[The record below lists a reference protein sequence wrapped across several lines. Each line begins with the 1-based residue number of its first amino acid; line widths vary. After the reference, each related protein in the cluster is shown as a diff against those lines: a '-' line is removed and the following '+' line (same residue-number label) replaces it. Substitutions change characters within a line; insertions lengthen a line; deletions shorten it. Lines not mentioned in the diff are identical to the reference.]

1 MEGRR
6 LKIRNLQS
14 EIRGEPL
21 KRFFCIILAILILLF
36 ILPDICL
43 ALEPDEILVV
53 ANRNAA
59 KSVGLARYYMEKR
72 KIPEKNLIKLWVTDN
87 ETCSRVD
94 YEKKVVAPVRRYLE
108 KVNPRW
114 SIRCLVIMYG
124 MPLKVASPE
133 LTIKE
138 ENEIK
143 NLRIKKQK
151 LENQLKNLME
161 ENPTSSNH
169 TEIKANLKKELQ
181 DINKKISSFNR
192 KTDRGS
198 SLDSELALLLEDN
211 YTLSGWIP
219 NPYFIGFNKQKL
231 LIEKDKVLMVS
242 RLDGPSDEIVKKII
256 DDSIKAEEN
265 GLKGIAYFDARWP
278 DPGDKKV
285 AGYGF
290 YDKSIHRAADIL
302 KKNETLPVVKDD
314 TNELFKQGE
323 CPEAAIYCGWYRL
336 ANYVDAFVWQPG
348 SIGYHIASSECATLK
363 RKESRVWC
371 KMMLEKG
378 IAATVGPVGEPYVQA
393 FPVPEIFFGFL
404 ADGNLTLAE
413 CYIVSLPYLSWKMV
427 LIGDPLY
434 RPFKNQKR

>member
-1 MEGRR
+1 MKAEGY
-6 LKIRNLQS
+6 S
-14 EIRGEPL
+14 G
-21 KRFFCIILAILILLF
+21 FFCMILAILISLF
-36 ILPDICL
+36 IFPNICL
-43 ALEPDEILVV
+43 ALEPDEILVI

-59 KSVGLARYYMEKR
+59 RSVGLAKYYMKKR
-72 KIPEKNLIKLWVTDN
+72 KIPETNLIKLWVTDK
-87 ETCSRVD
+87 EGCSRAD

-108 KVNPRW
+108 KINPRW

-124 MPLKVASPE
+124 MPLKIASPE

-143 NLRIKKQK
+143 NLKIKKQQ
-151 LENQLKNLME
+151 LENQLKKLKE

-169 TEIKANLKKELQ
+169 TDIKANLKKELQ
-181 DINKKISSFNR
+181 DTNKKISSFKK

-198 SLDSELALLLEDN
+198 SLDSELALVLEDD
-211 YTLSGWIP
+211 YSLSGWIP
-219 NPYFIGFNKQKL
+219 NPYFIGFNKQNL

-242 RLDGPSDEIVKKII
+242 RLDGPSDKIVKRII
-256 DDSIKAEEN
+256 DDSLKAEAD

-285 AGYGF
+285 SGYGF

-302 KKNETLPVVKDD
+302 KKNKIMPVVKND

-323 CPEAAIYCGWYRL
+323 CPDAAIYCGWYRL
-336 ANYVDAFVWQPG
+336 SNYVDAFVWQPG
-348 SIGYHIASSECATLK
+348 SIGYHIASGECTTLK
-363 RKESRVWC
+363 RQNSRVWC
-371 KMMLEKG
+371 KMMIEKG
-378 IAATVGPVGEPYVQA
+378 IAATAGPVSEPYVQA

-404 ADGNLTLAE
+404 SEGNLTLAE
-413 CYIVSLPYLSWKMV
+413 CYIISVPYLSWKMV

-434 RPFKNQKR
+434 RPFKNKR

>member
-1 MEGRR
+1 M
-6 LKIRNLQS
+6 
-14 EIRGEPL
+14 
-21 KRFFCIILAILILLF
+21 ILAILTLLF
-36 ILPDICL
+36 ISPNICL
-43 ALEPDEILVV
+43 ALEPDEVLVI

-59 KSVGLARYYMEKR
+59 RSVGLAKYYMKKR
-72 KIPEKNLIKLWVTDN
+72 EIPEKNLIKLWVTDK
-87 ETCSRVD
+87 EKCSRAD
-94 YEKKVVAPVRRYLE
+94 YEKKVAAPVRRYLE

-151 LENQLKNLME
+151 LENQLKKLKD
-161 ENPTSSNH
+161 ENPISSNH
-169 TEIKANLKKELQ
+169 TDIKVNLKKELQ
-181 DINKKISSFNR
+181 NINNKISSF
-192 KTDRGS
+192 KKKIDRGS
-198 SLDSELALLLEDN
+198 SLDSELALVLKDD

-219 NPYFIGFNKQKL
+219 NPYFIGFNKQTL
-231 LIEKDKVLMVS
+231 LIEKNKVLMVS

-256 DDSIKAEEN
+256 NDSIKAEEN

-290 YDKSIHRAADIL
+290 YDKSIHRVADIF
-302 KKNETLPVVKDD
+302 KKNNIMPVVKDD
-314 TNELFKQGE
+314 TSELFKQGE
-323 CPEAAIYCGWYRL
+323 CPEAAIYCGWYSL

-363 RKESRVWC
+363 RKNSRVWC

-378 IAATVGPVGEPYVQA
+378 ITATVGPVGEPYVQA

-404 ADGNLTLAE
+404 ADGDLTLAE
-413 CYIVSLPYLSWKMV
+413 CYIISLPYLSWKMV
-427 LIGDPLY
+427 LVGDPLY
-434 RPFKNQKR
+434 RPFKNCKL

>member
-1 MEGRR
+1 MYIYDILVANSTRR
-6 LKIRNLQS
+6 KYGLVSLF
-14 EIRGEPL
+14 G
-21 KRFFCIILAILILLF
+21 AVLILLYIF
-36 ILPDICL
+36 PNTCL
-43 ALEPDEILVV
+43 ALEPDEVLVI

-59 KSVGLARYYMEKR
+59 RSVGLAKYYMKKR
-72 KIPEKNLIKLWVTDN
+72 GIPEENLIKLWVTDN
-87 ETCSRVD
+87 ETCSRYD

-151 LENQLKNLME
+151 LENQLKKLKK
-161 ENPTSSNH
+161 ENSTSSNH
-169 TEIKANLKKELQ
+169 TDIKANLKIELQ
-181 DINKKISSFNR
+181 NIKKKISSFKK

-198 SLDSELALLLEDN
+198 SFDSELALVLEDD

-219 NPYFIGFNKQKL
+219 NPYFIGFNNQRL

-265 GLKGIAYFDARWP
+265 GLKGKAYFDARWP

-285 AGYGF
+285 SGYGF

-302 KKNETLPVVKDD
+302 KKNNIMPVVKDD
-314 TNELFKQGE
+314 TSELFKQGE

-363 RKESRVWC
+363 RKNSRVWC

-378 IAATVGPVGEPYVQA
+378 IAATVGPVSEPYVQA

-404 ADGNLTLAE
+404 AKGDLTLAE
-413 CYIVSLPYLSWKMV
+413 CYIISLPYLSWKMV
-427 LIGDPLY
+427 LVGDPLY
-434 RPFKNQKR
+434 RPFKNCKM